1 VGLSAVGVGSVGH
14 WLVVADPLEHAE
26 AIVVLSGRL
35 PFRAMEAA
43 GLYKEGWA
51 REVWITRVSRPARKL
66 ALGRLGIRFIGEE
79 IYNGQVLERLGV
91 PVDSIRLLN
100 KGIRNTVDEVRLIA
114 EEVVRL
120 GGRNVI
126 LVTSKAHTRRVRAT
140 WQALIGKSPR
150 GIVRYAKK
158 DPYLP
163 DRWWWNTRD
172 ALVVSRE
179 VFGLMNVWV
188 GFPVRPDRQG

>member
-1 VGLSAVGVGSVGH
+1 
-14 WLVVADPLEHAE
+14 
-26 AIVVLSGRL
+26 VVLSGHL

-43 GLYKEGWA
+43 VLYKEGWA
-51 REVWITRVSRPARKL
+51 REVWITRLSRPARKS
-66 ALGRLGIRFIGEE
+66 ALGRLGICFIGEE

-91 PVDSIRLLN
+91 PADSIRLLN

-114 EEVVRL
+114 EELVGL

-126 LVTSKAHTRRVRAT
+126 LVTSKAHSRRVRAT
-140 WQALIGKSPR
+140 WQALIGESPR
-150 GIVRYAKK
+150 MIVRYAKK

-172 ALVVSRE
+172 ALAVSRE
-179 VFGLMNVWV
+179 VFGMMNVWV
-188 GFPVRPDRQG
+188 GFPVRPDRQR